1 VSEDDEE
8 RTARNESIARE
19 VNEAI
24 EHGRGP
30 SDIQSPVAFRCECGR
45 FGCNKLI
52 EVTMGEYERVRSH
65 PRQFLVAPGHEQ
77 PQFEDLVHVG
87 EGYSVVEKI
96 DEAGREAEAR
106 DPRA

>member
-1 VSEDDEE
+1 MPGESEG
-8 RTARNESIARE
+8 RVARNESIARE

-30 SDIQSPVAFRCECGR
+30 ADVQAPVAFRCECGR

-65 PRQFLVAPGHEQ
+65 PRQFLVATGHEQ
-77 PQFEDLVHVG
+77 PEFETVVQAR
-87 EGYSVVEKI
+87 ETYSVVEKQ

-106 DPRA
+106 DPRS

>member
-1 VSEDDEE
+1 VPEDPED
-8 RTARNESIARE
+8 RVARNESVARE

-30 SDIQSPVAFRCECGR
+30 ADVQAALAFRCECGR

-65 PRQFLVAPGHEQ
+65 PRQFLVATGHEQ
-77 PQFEDLVHVG
+77 PEFETVVDGG
-87 EGYSVVEKI
+87 ESYLVVEKQ

-106 DPRA
+106 DPRS

>member
-1 VSEDDEE
+1 MSEQGEE
-8 RTARNESIARE
+8 RIARNESIARE

-24 EHGRGP
+24 EQGRGP
-30 SDIQSPVAFRCECGR
+30 ADVQSPVAFRCECGR
-45 FGCNKLI
+45 FGCNTLI

-65 PRQFLVAPGHEQ
+65 PRQFLIAIGHEEPELEQ
-77 PQFEDLVHVG
+77 LVHVG
-87 EGYSVVEKI
+87 QGYSVVEKV

>member
-1 VSEDDEE
+1 MPEED
-8 RTARNESIARE
+8 RVARNESIARE

-30 SDIQSPVAFRCECGR
+30 ADVRAAVAFRCECGR
-45 FGCNKLI
+45 LGCNKLI

-65 PRQFLVAPGHEQ
+65 PRQFLIVTGHEQ
-77 PQFEDLVHVG
+77 PEFETVVYAR
-87 EGYSVVEKI
+87 ENYSVVEKQ

-106 DPRA
+106 DPRS

>member
-1 VSEDDEE
+1 MSSQDED
-8 RTARNESIARE
+8 RIAHNESVARE

-24 EHGRGP
+24 EHGHGP
-30 SDIQSPVAFRCECGR
+30 ADVRSPVAFRCECGR
-45 FGCNKLI
+45 FGCNTLI

-65 PRQFLVAPGHEQ
+65 PRQFLVAIGHEQ
-77 PQFEDLVHVG
+77 REFEQLVHIA
-87 EGYSVVEKI
+87 EGYSVVEKV